1 MFGFHYPFLMA
12 GAMILLCISRVI
24 LKAHTPA
31 QVIAGAGMAMSFAYI
46 ELTLLFL

>member
-1 MFGFHYPFLMA
+1 MWSII
-12 GAMILLCISRVI
+12 ILVSTARVI

-31 QVIAGAGMAMSFAYI
+31 QVIAGTLFAMVLAYI